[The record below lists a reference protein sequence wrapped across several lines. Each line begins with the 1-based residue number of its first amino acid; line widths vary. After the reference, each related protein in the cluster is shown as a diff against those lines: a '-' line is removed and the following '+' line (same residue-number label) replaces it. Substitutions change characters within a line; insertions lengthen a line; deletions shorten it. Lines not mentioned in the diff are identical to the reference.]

1 MVDLEIEALAKIKF
15 NTSEDEQKL
24 IQNFI
29 NTGKLTRRLGIG
41 FTGLADTLTM
51 LNLPFNDSLNIVED
65 IMKTIFEAELRCTID
80 MAKERGVF
88 NGYQSS
94 LENLVNND

>member
-1 MVDLEIEALAKIKF
+1 MVDLEIEALERIKQVA
-15 NTSEDEQKL
+15 ELDERKL

-41 FTGLADTLTM
+41 FTGLADTLAM

-80 MAKERGVF
+80 MAKERGAF
-88 NGYQSS
+88 NGYQSN